1 MTSLGFLVG
10 KRVVYGLVA
19 LWLLLTFIFFAATL
33 LPGDLAN
40 LTLGR
45 EATPEAL
52 AQFRAT
58 LGLDKPL
65 YVQYFHWLFG
75 AIRGDFGIS
84 LATQRPISELVFERL
99 GNTLFLGGLAAVIAV
114 PLALVLGI
122 LTALFRDSLFDRAAN
137 ILTLSAISF
146 PDFFVAY
153 ILILFF
159 SIQLNIFPSIAD
171 VGADTS
177 LADRV
182 YTTLLPALTLVLFV
196 TAHMMRMTRATLID
210 LLTRPYIETAQL
222 KGLSR
227 ARIIVVH
234 ALANAWAPI
243 VNVVV
248 FNLAYLMLGVVIV
261 EVVFAYPGLGQLLV
275 DSVAKRDIPLVQATC
290 LIFAATYLMLNLLA
304 DIFSVI
310 SNPRLRYPR

>member
-1 MTSLGFLVG
+1 
-10 KRVVYGLVA
+10 
-19 LWLLLTFIFFAATL
+19 
-33 LPGDLAN
+33 
-40 LTLGR
+40 
-45 EATPEAL
+45 
-52 AQFRAT
+52 
-58 LGLDKPL
+58 
-65 YVQYFHWLFG
+65 
-75 AIRGDFGIS
+75 
-84 LATQRPISELVFERL
+84 
-99 GNTLFLGGLAAVIAV
+99 
-114 PLALVLGI
+114 
-122 LTALFRDSLFDRAAN
+122 LFRDSLFDRAAN

>member
-1 MTSLGFLVG
+1 MASLSFLIG
-10 KRVVYGLVA
+10 KRIAYGLVA

-52 AQFRAT
+52 AQFRAM

-65 YVQYFHWLFG
+65 YVQYFHWLLG
-75 AIRGDFGIS
+75 AVQGDFGIS

-99 GNTLFLGGLAAVIAV
+99 GNTLFLGALAAMIAV
-114 PLALVLGI
+114 PLALMLGI
-122 LTALFRDSLFDRAAN
+122 LTALFRDSIFDRAAN
-137 ILTLSAISF
+137 VMTLSAISF

-153 ILILFF
+153 ILILFL
-159 SIQLNIFPSIAD
+159 SVKLNIFPSIAD
-171 VGADTS
+171 VNPETPFS
-177 LADRV
+177 ERV

-210 LLTRPYIETAQL
+210 LLGRPYIETAQL

-275 DSVAKRDIPLVQATC
+275 DSVAKRDIPLVQASC
-290 LIFAATYLMLNLLA
+290 LIFAATYLLLNLVA